1 LPDVMVNRI
10 AERTAG
16 VPLHAVEFVRMML
29 NSGRLVQEGER
40 FRLND
45 EGEELSIPDSIQ
57 AIIGARLDRLDAD
70 EVTVLQ
76 DASVLGLSFTTTDLG
91 EMQERSI
98 EEVEPI
104 LRMLVR
110 REVLEFDE
118 DPRSPERGQ
127 YRFVQS
133 LIREVAYG
141 RLSKSDRTNRHLK
154 AAGRLEERG
163 DIELAGVI
171 ASHYAGAVASD
182 PENGELLDRARDAVV
197 GAAERANSLRSAEQ
211 AAGLYLQAISMTDD
225 PSQKASL
232 QIAAAASYDDAGLS
246 DRALEIVNEAL
257 EWYRSA
263 DISSGVVVASTQL
276 ASILSGNFEAQG
288 AVDAIVPVFESTP
301 AAVDETWARLA
312 SETSRALALAG
323 RGEESV
329 AVTDRA
335 LPVMEELDLIEE
347 LVNTLINRGT
357 ALAWMG
363 RWLEGSATLGGA
375 AELAKQHELTLVQLR
390 ALNNLRAVTDTDTLN
405 HPATDLAIEELVER
419 SGNLS
424 WLYRLWFTTA
434 EARYGSGDLDEAL
447 ELIERSESVKLPE
460 FFRDVFETMNLRIRN
475 LRSGFDEDR
484 SRQGIA
490 LMDKFVDSSD
500 PQTREMNIVGKA
512 WATFDAGQFALCSQT
527 DSSGVIVEGYP
538 YVYEPLLAAATW
550 IGDVDMLRQMAEDFR
565 PQTRRG
571 RASRGLGSFADAL
584 LSALEGDDLAAV
596 SAYRTAE
603 TLWAETGLPM
613 SLAVMR
619 TVFARSI
626 GLDHPVGFEAG
637 TLARQFF
644 EEHDVLLYLDLLADG
659 LTSSDEGET
668 AFAV

>member
-1 LPDVMVNRI
+1 L
-10 AERTAG
+10 
-16 VPLHAVEFVRMML
+16 
-29 NSGRLVQEGER
+29 EG
-40 FRLND
+40 
-45 EGEELSIPDSIQ
+45 
-57 AIIGARLDRLDAD
+57 
-70 EVTVLQ
+70 
-76 DASVLGLSFTTTDLG
+76 
-91 EMQERSI
+91 
-98 EEVEPI
+98 
-104 LRMLVR
+104 
-110 REVLEFDE
+110 
-118 DPRSPERGQ
+118 
-127 YRFVQS
+127 
-133 LIREVAYG
+133 
-141 RLSKSDRTNRHLK
+141 
-154 AAGRLEERG
+154 RG

-171 ASHYAGAVASD
+171 AGHYASAVASD

-197 GAAERANSLRSAEQ
+197 GAAERANSLRSTEQ

-246 DRALEIVNEAL
+246 DGAQELVNEAL
-257 EWYRSA
+257 AWYRSA

-301 AAVDETWARLA
+301 ASVDETWARLA

-460 FFRDVFETMNLRIRN
+460 FFRDAFEAMNLRIRN
-475 LRSGFDEDR
+475 LRNGFDDDR

-527 DSSGVIVEGYP
+527 DSS
-538 YVYEPLLAAATW
+538 
-550 IGDVDMLRQMAEDFR
+550 
-565 PQTRRG
+565 
-571 RASRGLGSFADAL
+571 
-584 LSALEGDDLAAV
+584 
-596 SAYRTAE
+596 
-603 TLWAETGLPM
+603 
-613 SLAVMR
+613 
-619 TVFARSI
+619 
-626 GLDHPVGFEAG
+626 
-637 TLARQFF
+637 
-644 EEHDVLLYLDLLADG
+644 
-659 LTSSDEGET
+659 
-668 AFAV
+668 